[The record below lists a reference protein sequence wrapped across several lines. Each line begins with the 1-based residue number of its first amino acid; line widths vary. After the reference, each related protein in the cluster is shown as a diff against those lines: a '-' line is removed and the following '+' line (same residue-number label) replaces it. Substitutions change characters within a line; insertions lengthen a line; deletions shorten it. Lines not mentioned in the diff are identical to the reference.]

1 MIYIIKQ
8 EELYQNKVNS
18 SLVSNCK
25 CKMRY
30 YRPISVLP
38 VVSELIERI
47 VFNKLY
53 QYLNSSNLLTDS
65 QSGFRPTFS
74 TETALL

>member
-8 EELYQNKVNS
+8 GELYQNKVNS
-18 SLVSNCK
+18 SLVSSCK
-25 CKMRY
+25 CKMGY
-30 YRPISVLP
+30 YRPTSVLP
-38 VVSELIERI
+38 VVSKFIERI

-53 QYLNSSNLLTDS
+53 QYLNSNNLLTDS
-65 QSGFRPTFS
+65 QSGFRLMFS